1 MEDLV
6 TLDCDRRRA
15 RGAWLCLAALFAFAT
30 IVATLLLAQPR
41 SPARTAKLLLIYVG
55 AEDCAPCR
63 AWHGG
68 DGAAFRN
75 SADFNRL
82 TYREVRSP
90 QLRNVIDDEY
100 WPEDIRGYRDHLKRG
115 DGVPLWL
122 IVLGNK
128 VVEEEFGAAAWR
140 SKILPRISFALRQAP
155 PIRAEF
161 PGMGAHS
168 H

>member
-1 MEDLV
+1 MSAPRIAPRAAPGMVV
-6 TLDCDRRRA
+6 TERPSE
-15 RGAWLCLAALFAFAT
+15 T
-30 IVATLLLAQPR
+30 P
-41 SPARTAKLLLIYVG
+41 
-55 AEDCAPCR
+55 
-63 AWHGG
+63 
-68 DGAAFRN
+68 
-75 SADFNRL
+75 ADFNRL

-90 QLRNVIDDEY
+90 QLRNVLDDEY